1 MGRILYTYLLE
12 DEMKKEIGIIGI
24 GNVGSMLLHKFLE
37 LNIFNEESISV
48 ANRSFEKLDSLRE
61 KYPSM
66 NIFSSNIDL
75 AKKCKNVLLC
85 VEPLNLPKVLLEI
98 KPYIND
104 KTYLMV
110 STSMVK
116 HEDIRKFHKGPV
128 TIFMPTLI
136 SMVNGGV
143 TIINHNQGVD
153 EEKKKFFNEIMSSFS
168 ETKELD
174 EEDIAISQ
182 NMTASFPGFFAEIML
197 EFVKSASK
205 HSKNV
210 SDEDLEHMLL
220 VSLLGASRLLL
231 EKNMSFEE
239 TIHRVST
246 KGGITYEGVKVFEK
260 MLPEVFDAA
269 LGANISRYDEIAKIA
284 AKNIEDLLKD

>member
-1 MGRILYTYLLE
+1 
-12 DEMKKEIGIIGI
+12 MKKEIGIIGI
-24 GNVGSMLLHKFLE
+24 GNVGSMLLHKFLDH
-37 LNIFNEESISV
+37 NIFNEENIYV
-48 ANRSFEKLDSLRE
+48 ANRSFEKLHSLRE

-66 NIFSSNIDL
+66 NICSNNVEL
-75 AKKCKNVLLC
+75 AKKCDNILLC

-98 KPYIND
+98 KSYINE

-116 HEDIRKFHKGPV
+116 QDDIKKFHNGAT

-136 SMVNGGV
+136 SMINGGV
-143 TIINHNQGVD
+143 TIINHNDCVED
-153 EEKKKFFNEIMSSFS
+153 EKKDYFNDMLSSFS
-168 ETKELD
+168 EIKELD

-205 HSKNV
+205 SSKNV

-231 EKNMSFEE
+231 EMDMSFEE

-269 LGANISRYDEIAKIA
+269 LGANLTRYDEIAKIA
-284 AKNIEDLLKD
+284 SENIEELLND

>member
-1 MGRILYTYLLE
+1 
-12 DEMKKEIGIIGI
+12 MKKEIGIIGI
-24 GNVGSMLLHKFLE
+24 GNVGSMLLHKFID
-37 LNIFNEESISV
+37 LNIFNEEDIYV
-48 ANRSFEKLDSLRE
+48 ANRSVEKLDSLRE

-66 NIFSSNIDL
+66 NICYNNIEL
-75 AKKCKNVLLC
+75 AKKCDNILLC

-98 KPYIND
+98 KPHIND

-116 HEDIRKFHKGPV
+116 QEDIGKFHNGAT

-136 SMVNGGV
+136 SMINGGV
-143 TIINHNQGVD
+143 TIINHNNYVD
-153 EEKKKFFNEIMSSFS
+153 EGKKKFFADMLSSFS
-168 ETKELD
+168 EVKELD

-205 HSKNV
+205 RSKNV
-210 SDEDLEHMLL
+210 SNEDLEHMLL

-231 EKNMSFEE
+231 EMDMSFEE

-269 LGANISRYDEIAKIA
+269 IGANLSRYDEIAKIA
-284 AKNIEDLLKD
+284 SENIEDILKD